1 MHLSKASLALALGLI
16 GQAIV
21 SPAFAQPPAHAPA
34 TTSATANMNCRNTG
48 DFGVWLDGFRKE
60 AIAQGVTRATVAA
73 ALDGVTL
80 DPGVIARDRKQS
92 FFAQSFLSFSD
103 KLISDN
109 RIKNGL
115 ARLKQHR
122 ELFARVEKDYGVP
135 GPVIAGLWA
144 LESDYGAS
152 MGKLP
157 VLRALATLAYDCR
170 RSEKFRSE
178 LMDTLRI
185 IDRGDLTPEEMIGSW
200 AGELG
205 QTQFLPAHYLNHA
218 VDYDGDGR
226 RNLIA
231 SVPDVIAST
240 ANFLVHLGWKRG
252 EPWLQEVR
260 VPGDLPWDQADLAV
274 QHPRSKWAAWGVTSR
289 DGRKLPADSM
299 PASLLLPMGRHGPA
313 FLAYQNFQVY
323 LQWNHS
329 LIYCITVAYLG
340 TRLDGAPPVF
350 RGSQPIPELSLD
362 EAKELQRLLVKR
374 GYEVGEIDGK
384 LGAATRGS
392 IKAVQM
398 KLGLPADSYPTAE
411 LIERLRGAK

>member
-1 MHLSKASLALALGLI
+1 MHLSQAALALALGLV
-16 GQAIV
+16 GQAAV
-21 SPAFAQPPAHAPA
+21 PQASAQPPAQSPA
-34 TTSATANMNCRNTG
+34 TVSAAANLNCRNTG

-60 AIAQGVTRATVAA
+60 AASQGISRATVAA
-73 ALDGVTL
+73 ELDGITL

-92 FFAQSFLSFSD
+92 FFSQSFLSFSD
-103 KLISDN
+103 KLISKN
-109 RIKNGL
+109 RIETGL

-170 RSEKFRSE
+170 RSEKFRAE
-178 LMDTLRI
+178 LLDTLRI
-185 IDRGDLTPEEMIGSW
+185 IDRGDLSPEEMIGSW

-205 QTQFLPAHYLNHA
+205 QTQFLPAHYLKHA

-226 RNLIA
+226 RNLIS

-260 VPGDLPWDQADLAV
+260 VPDSLPWDQADLTV
-274 QHPRSKWAAWGVTSR
+274 QHPRSKWAAWGVTLP
-289 DGRKLPADSM
+289 DGRRLPTDSM
-299 PASLLLPMGRHGPA
+299 SASLLLPMGRHGPA
-313 FLAYQNFQVY
+313 FLAYQNFQIY

-340 TRLDGAPPVF
+340 TRLDGARPVL

-362 EAKELQRLLVKR
+362 EVKDLQRLLAKR

-384 LGAATRGS
+384 LGAGTRGS
-392 IKAVQM
+392 IKAMQM

-411 LIERLRGAK
+411 LLERLRGR